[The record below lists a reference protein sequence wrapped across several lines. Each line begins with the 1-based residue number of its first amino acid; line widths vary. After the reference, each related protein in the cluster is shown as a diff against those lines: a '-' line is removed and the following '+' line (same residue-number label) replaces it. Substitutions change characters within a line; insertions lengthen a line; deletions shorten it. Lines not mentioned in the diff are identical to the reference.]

1 MGKSKETW
9 NKKETEK
16 KKQKKKKDKEQKKQ
30 ERKAQSQEET
40 TFDDM
45 IAYVDEF
52 GNITDTPPDP
62 ANKKKV
68 KKEDIEVS
76 VPKQEAMEQEDVIRK
91 GTVKFFNDSKGYGFI
106 KDDKNQDSIFVHV
119 NGLIDQIQEND
130 KVTFEITMGQR
141 GPNAINV
148 KLVE

>member
-40 TFDDM
+40 SFDDM